1 MSHSKRSPQRKPRG
15 KSEAAEPI
23 LEGFEAYLTLE
34 RNRSPLTVDAYLR
47 DLRDFAGWMD
57 GGTLLGAT
65 MSDIRRYIMYM
76 AGDRGVDARTIRRR
90 LSSLKTFYR
99 YLKWSSQRTD
109 NPAAEVPGPRM
120 SDKKPEHLQVAEIER
135 LLRTSVAGRTD
146 FQRLRDHAILE
157 LLYATGIRRA
167 EVASIRI
174 HDVDLGNRTIEVTGK
189 GDKKRTVLMGKA
201 ASRAVEAYLG
211 VRPRTDDQALF
222 VGRHGRHITP
232 KHVWRIFRDIY
243 DVSGL
248 QKHATPHTLRHSF
261 ATHMVENDANL
272 ETVRELLGHEH
283 LSTTGIYLKLAME
296 HKRRQYDEAH
306 PRDRMLDA
314 EPRKR
319 GGR

>member
-1 MSHSKRSPQRKPRG
+1 MSHSKKSPQNKAG
-15 KSEAAEPI
+15 GADESL
-23 LEGFEAYLTLE
+23 LEVFASYLTLE
-34 RNRSPLTVDAYLR
+34 RNRSPLTVDAYVR
-47 DLRDFAGWMD
+47 DLHDFVAW
-57 GGTLLGAT
+57 LGAGRLLRAS
-65 MSDIRRYIMYM
+65 MSDVRRYVMYM
-76 AGDRGVDARTIRRR
+76 AGERKVDARTIRRR
-90 LSSLKTFYR
+90 LSCIKTFYK
-99 YLKWSSQRTD
+99 YLKWSGQRDD

-120 SDKKPEHLQVAEIER
+120 SDKKPEHLQVGEVER

-146 FQRLRDHAILE
+146 FQRLRDRAIME

-174 HDVDLGNRTIEVTGK
+174 HDVDLANRTIEVTGK
-189 GDKKRTVLMGKA
+189 GDKKRTVLMNRA
-201 ASRAVEAYLG
+201 AAQAVEAYLG
-211 VRPRTDDQALF
+211 VRPRTTDQSLF
-222 VGRHGRHITP
+222 VGRGGKRLTP

-248 QKHATPHTLRHSF
+248 AKHATPHTMRHSF

-306 PRDRMLDA
+306 PRDRMPDA
-314 EPRKR
+314 DGRRRGRK
-319 GGR
+319 

>member
-1 MSHSKRSPQRKPRG
+1 MSHSKRSPHA
-15 KSEAAEPI
+15 KSASADEGI
-23 LEGFEAYLTLE
+23 LEGFSEYLTLE

-47 DLRDFAGWMD
+47 DLRDFASWM
-57 GGTLLGAT
+57 GASKLLRAT
-65 MSDIRRYIMYM
+65 MSDVRKYIMYM
-76 AGDRGVDARTIRRR
+76 AGERRIDARTIRRR
-90 LSSLKTFYR
+90 LSSIKTFYR
-99 YLKWSSQRTD
+99 YLKWSGQRGD

-120 SDKKPEHLQVAEIER
+120 SDKKPEHLHVSEVER

-174 HDVDLGNRTIEVTGK
+174 HDVDLRNRTIEVTGK
-189 GDKKRTVLMGKA
+189 GDKKRTVLMNKA
-201 ASRAVEAYLG
+201 ASQAIEAYLG
-211 VRPRTDDQALF
+211 VRPRTDDQSLF
-222 VGRHGRHITP
+222 VGRHGRRLTP

-306 PRDRMLDA
+306 PRDRMIDA
-314 EPRKR
+314 GGPKKR
-319 GGR
+319 GRR

>member
-1 MSHSKRSPQRKPRG
+1 MSHSNRSPQG
-15 KSEAAEPI
+15 KGASPDEGI
-23 LEGFEAYLTLE
+23 LEGFTEYLTLE

-47 DLRDFAGWMD
+47 DLRDFASWM
-57 GGTLLGAT
+57 GASKLLRAT
-65 MSDIRRYIMYM
+65 MSDVRKYVMYM
-76 AGDRGVDARTIRRR
+76 AGERRVDARTIRRR
-90 LSSLKTFYR
+90 LSSMKTFYR
-99 YLKWSSQRTD
+99 YLKWSGQRDD

-120 SDKKPEHLQVAEIER
+120 SDKKPEHLQVSEVER

-174 HDVDLGNRTIEVTGK
+174 HDVDLRNRTIEVTGK
-189 GDKKRTVLMGKA
+189 GNKKRTVLMNKA
-201 ASRAVEAYLG
+201 ASQAIEAYLG
-211 VRPRTDDQALF
+211 VRPRTDDQSLF
-222 VGRHGRHITP
+222 VGRHGRQLTP

-314 EPRKR
+314 DGPKKR
-319 GGR
+319 GRR

>member
-1 MSHSKRSPQRKPRG
+1 MSHTGRSVKPRAPSADEVALSG
-15 KSEAAEPI
+15 FSE
-23 LEGFEAYLTLE
+23 YLTLE
-34 RNRSPLTVDAYLR
+34 RNRSPLTVDAYMR
-47 DLRDFAGWMD
+47 DLHDF
-57 GGTLLGAT
+57 GTWLGAGRLQQAS
-65 MSDIRRYIMYM
+65 MSEIRRYVMYM
-76 AGDRGVDARTIRRR
+76 AGERRVDARTIRRR

-99 YLKWSSQRTD
+99 YLKWSGGRAD

-120 SDKKPEHLQVAEIER
+120 ADKKPEHLHVSEVER
-135 LLRTSVAGRTD
+135 LLHTQVAGRTD
-146 FQRLRDHAILE
+146 FQRLRDRAILE
-157 LLYATGIRRA
+157 ILYATGIRRA

-174 HDVDLGNRTIEVTGK
+174 HDVDLRNRTIEVTGK
-189 GDKKRTVLMGKA
+189 GNKKRTVLMGKA
-201 ASRAVEAYLG
+201 ASGALEAYLG

-222 VGRHGRHITP
+222 VGRHGRRITP
-232 KHVWRIFRDIY
+232 KHVWRIFRDVY

-306 PRDRMLDA
+306 PRDRMVDA
-314 EPRKR
+314 PERKR
-319 GGR
+319 GRRP

>member
-1 MSHSKRSPQRKPRG
+1 MSHNQKSPRRKAETAD
-15 KSEAAEPI
+15 EAT
-23 LEGFEAYLTLE
+23 LNGFTTYLTLE

-47 DLRDFAGWMD
+47 DLRDFSTW
-57 GGTLLGAT
+57 LGNGKLARAT
-65 MSDIRRYIMYM
+65 MSDIRRYVMYQ
-76 AGDRGVDARTIRRR
+76 AGERRVDARTIRRR
-90 LSSLKTFYR
+90 LSSIKTFYG
-99 YLKWSSQRTD
+99 YLKWAGQRND

-120 SDKKPEHLQVAEIER
+120 ADKKPEHLHVSEVEH
-135 LLRTSVAGRTD
+135 LLHTSVAGRSD
-146 FQRLRDHAILE
+146 FQRLRDRAIME

-174 HDVDLGNRTIEVTGK
+174 HDVDLRNRVIDVTGK
-189 GDKKRTVLMGKA
+189 GNKKRTVLMNKA
-201 ASRAVEAYLG
+201 SARALEAYLG
-211 VRPRTDDQALF
+211 VRPRTEDQALF
-222 VGRHGRHITP
+222 VGRHGRRLTP

-261 ATHMVENDANL
+261 ATHMIENDANL

-306 PRDRMLDA
+306 PRDRMDDA
-314 EPRKR
+314 PTTQRR
-319 GGR
+319 RRR

>member
-1 MSHSKRSPQRKPRG
+1 MSYSKKSSQG
-15 KSEAAEPI
+15 KAASADGGV
-23 LEGFEAYLTLE
+23 LEGFAQYLTLE

-47 DLRDFAGWMD
+47 DLRDFGSW
-57 GGTLLGAT
+57 LGAGKT
-65 MSDIRRYIMYM
+65 LHASMSDIRRYVMYM
-76 AGDRGVDARTIRRR
+76 AGERKVDARTIRRR
-90 LSSLKTFYR
+90 LSCIKTFYK
-99 YLKWSSQRTD
+99 YLKWSGQRAD
-109 NPAAEVPGPRM
+109 NPATEVPGPRM
-120 SDKKPEHLQVAEIER
+120 SDKKPEHLQVSEVER
-135 LLRTSVAGRTD
+135 LLRTSVAGRSE
-146 FQRLRDHAILE
+146 FQRLRDRAIME

-174 HDVDLGNRTIEVTGK
+174 HDVDLRNRTIEVTGK
-189 GDKKRTVLMGKA
+189 GDKKRTALMNKA
-201 ASRAVEAYLG
+201 AAQAIEAYLG
-211 VRPRTDDQALF
+211 VRPRTDDQSLF
-222 VGRHGRHITP
+222 VGRGGRRLTP

-248 QKHATPHTLRHSF
+248 QKHATPHTMRHSF

-314 EPRKR
+314 DPPRKR
-319 GGR
+319 GRR